1 MNRKRD
7 SKVLWWL
14 LGGGGALLLLPALCC
29 CGMTVL
35 GAFVPAGP
43 PRSPAPS
50 SPELALPEGEPVP
63 SPVVSPSVEP
73 GPELI
78 AEGGSPAG
86 AAEDP
91 AVALPVEGAAED
103 AVAEPG
109 LPGIGATRAHWEST
123 HRRAPGFAPGV
134 VFGPMIESAEGED
147 FGPKYAGVMGDERIY
162 TYALNLPRGT
172 SFEVARMLVR
182 GELPSDAREV
192 RTRRLRACRMIRYRS
207 ATMRR
212 QFGSEEHRGDVE
224 IAFFSPSDE
233 VFNPRRVT
241 FATVGFY
248 LGEGI
253 DC

>member
-1 MNRKRD
+1 MNRKQD

-14 LGGGGALLLLPALCC
+14 LGGGAVLLLLPALCC

-35 GAFVPAGP
+35 GALAPAVPP
-43 PRSPAPS
+43 PSPSPS
-50 SPELALPEGEPVP
+50 SPELALPEGDVVPQPALPVR
-63 SPVVSPSVEP
+63 SVEP
-73 GPELI
+73 EPEQV
-78 AEGGSPAG
+78 AETESPTG
-86 AAEDP
+86 AVEDP
-91 AVALPVEGAAED
+91 TAAVPEGAAED
-103 AVAEPG
+103 GAAELG
-109 LPGIGATRAHWEST
+109 LPGIGATRAHWEAT

-134 VFGPMIESAEGED
+134 VFGPMIESADGEG

-172 SFEVARMLVR
+172 SFEVARILVR

-248 LGEGI
+248 LGEDI